1 MAMVLGQVSIE
12 DFDKFLE
19 VFQGPGAPLREKHGC
34 RGARVFRDDDDPA
47 LAFVLLDWDRE
58 GIKAFQRDPEV
69 AETMRSGTAIAPPA
83 FTYLE
88 QEAELPA

>member
-1 MAMVLGQVSIE
+1 MATVLGQVSIE

-19 VFQGPGAPLREKHGC
+19 VFSGPGAVLREKHGC
-34 RGARVFRDDDDPA
+34 KGARVYADSDDPS
-47 LAFVLLDWDRE
+47 LAFVLLDWDRDE
-58 GIKAFQRDPEV
+58 FKAFQRDPEV

-88 QEAELPA
+88 QAAELPA